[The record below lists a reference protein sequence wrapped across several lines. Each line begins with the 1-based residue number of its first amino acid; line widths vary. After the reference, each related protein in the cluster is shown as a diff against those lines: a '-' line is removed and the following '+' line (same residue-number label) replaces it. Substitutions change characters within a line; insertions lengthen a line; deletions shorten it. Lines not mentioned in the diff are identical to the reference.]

1 MTSVVS
7 YYRQMFKCQ
16 YQHDDGKVSVSGFI
30 LVVLV
35 FVALMVITFAGSM
48 MSQSKSTNEKNVSS
62 DVLVIS
68 SSQVW

>member
-1 MTSVVS
+1 MTSSVS

-16 YQHDDGKVSVSGFI
+16 SRRDDGKVSASGFV

-35 FVALMVITFAGSM
+35 FAALMVMTFAGSI
-48 MSQSKSTNEKNVSS
+48 MSQNKNISEKNVSS
-62 DVLVIS
+62 DVSVIS